1 MHEWL
6 QDFCF
11 KAITLMPNLLLQIV
25 SRNSKSKEPV
35 LVFEQRPE
43 IWKKGE
49 IKDLL
54 LEGETI
60 QVPLE
65 NTKKTILN
73 T

>member
-1 MHEWL
+1 
-6 QDFCF
+6 
-11 KAITLMPNLLLQIV
+11 MPNLLLQIV

-65 NTKKTILN
+65 NTKT
-73 T
+73 